1 MYKLMYCTKS
11 ATSKEKLQGFRKI
24 IFLTIMKINLCY
36 QKEVVIPMLMLL
48 LGKDLDVFKKP
59 PLLTLIIG
67 IYQ

>member
-1 MYKLMYCTKS
+1 MYKLIYCTKS
-11 ATSKEKLQGFRKI
+11 ATSKENLQGFRKI